1 MYKKINTMP
10 RFYETVDV
18 DVDIKVDEFL
28 DKCDS
33 DDIKDLI
40 ISLREDGYLTSD
52 NMTDTNVSYM
62 EEKHQS
68 YCNYLR
74 NSYPQMSNEDM
85 EIIKNLGNKYGAY

>member
-1 MYKKINTMP
+1 MP

-52 NMTDTNVSYM
+52 NKTDTNVSYM
-62 EEKHQS
+62 EEKHRS

-85 EIIKNLGNKYGAY
+85 EIIKYLANKYGAY

>member
-1 MYKKINTMP
+1 MP

-62 EEKHQS
+62 EEKHQL

-74 NSYPQMSNEDM
+74 NSYLQMSNEDM
-85 EIIKNLGNKYGAY
+85 EIIKNLTNKYGGY

>member
-1 MYKKINTMP
+1 MP

-28 DKCDS
+28 DQCKTN
-33 DDIKDLI
+33 DIKKLI
-40 ISLREDGYLTSD
+40 QSLREDGYLTSD

-68 YCNYLR
+68 YCNHLRSSYL
-74 NSYPQMSNEDM
+74 QMTNEDM
-85 EIIKNLGNKYGAY
+85 EIVNKLASKYGAY

>member
-1 MYKKINTMP
+1 MP
-10 RFYETVDV
+10 RFYETVTV

-28 DKCDS
+28 DKCDY

-62 EEKHQS
+62 EEKHQL

-74 NSYPQMSNEDM
+74 NSYLQMSNEDM
-85 EIIKNLGNKYGAY
+85 EIIKNLTNKYGGY

>member
-62 EEKHQS
+62 EEKHQL

-74 NSYPQMSNEDM
+74 NSYLQMSNEDM
-85 EIIKNLGNKYGAY
+85 EIIKNLTNKYGAY